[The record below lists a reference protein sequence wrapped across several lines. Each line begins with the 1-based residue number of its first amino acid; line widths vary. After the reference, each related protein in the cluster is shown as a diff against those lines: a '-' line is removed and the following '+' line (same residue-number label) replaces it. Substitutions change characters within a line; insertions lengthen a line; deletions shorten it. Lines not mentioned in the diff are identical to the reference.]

1 MAVLVGIALSAFAPL
16 DNPGRSANL
25 DTAVTFSQAP
35 SGASDSGSGALV
47 VNGPNAWVEIS
58 PQAFAGS
65 LARVESLWDT
75 IQVIPTDRAFG
86 LVASEQSFTIE
97 IWNAYRTTQ
106 WKISTVAIT
115 GQGGLVVDANLPLVL
130 HACGSRIFD
139 ATIPEDGP
147 ASIAN
152 VATFS
157 IVKDADVLPLFSRT
171 FSATGSRIVLFP
183 FDPDWGK
190 SLKEVVEYAT
200 KTIQARNG
208 KEQRYRLR
216 KIPRRRVAF
225 NLALLDGEN
234 QAFEALL
241 WNRQAGVFG
250 VPWWQDVVQYV
261 GTLAAG
267 STTIAV
273 DTTNRLFGLSNMVM
287 IWSSPTA
294 CEVQTVES
302 VGANLITCAALGATY
317 TNPLIAPVF
326 VGRLEP
332 SQDRDYLTS
341 KVATAAVKFA
351 CEVGEEDAAP
361 SPASMTQVYG
371 YDLLQVVPDWKEPAA
386 NARRNVTKLDTG
398 IGPISVLDR
407 SGTSFQE
414 IEFPW
419 FLSGR
424 SEIQQFRDFVDRR
437 VGALSP
443 FWVPTWRADLVLDA
457 DAPSNASAIS
467 VKGCGYASR
476 MFASTARR
484 YLAIRTPT
492 GGWIYRKAT
501 SASVVASSESIGL
514 DSQVGVALPAGTA
527 VSFLVLCRLADD
539 AAEIDWKTA
548 GVATA
553 KTRFLELPREVP

>member
-1 MAVLVGIALSAFAPL
+1 MAVLVGIALSAFAPV
-16 DNPGRSANL
+16 DHPGRSANV

-35 SGASDSGSGALV
+35 SGTSAAGSGALV
-47 VNGPNAWVEIS
+47 VNGPNAWREIPS
-58 PQAFAGS
+58 QALAGS

-86 LVASEQSFTIE
+86 LVASEQNFTIE
-97 IWNAYRTTQ
+97 VWNTYRSTQ
-106 WKISTVAIT
+106 WKIATVAIT
-115 GQGGLVVDANLPLVL
+115 GQGGLLVDASLPLVL
-130 HACGSRIFD
+130 HACGSRIFN

-152 VATFS
+152 VATFT
-157 IVKDADVLPLFSRT
+157 IVKDTDVLPLFTRT
-171 FSATGSRIVLFP
+171 FTATGSRIVLFP
-183 FDPDWGK
+183 FDPDWSK
-190 SLKEVVEYAT
+190 SVKEVVEYAT
-200 KTIQARNG
+200 KSVQARNG

-216 KIPRRRVAF
+216 KIPRRRLAF

-234 QAFEALL
+234 QAFEAIL

-250 VPWWQDVVQYV
+250 VPWWQDVVQYN

-267 STTIAV
+267 STTIAI

-287 IWSSPTA
+287 VWSSPTA

-302 VGANLITCAALGATY
+302 VGTNLITCAALGATY

-341 KVATAAVKFA
+341 RVATAAVKFA

-361 SPASMTQVYG
+361 SPPSMTQVYG
-371 YDLLQVVPDWKEPAA
+371 YDLLQVVPDWKEPSAT
-386 NARRNVTKLDTG
+386 ARRNIAKLDTG

-424 SEIQQFRDFVDRR
+424 SEIQQLRDFIDRR
-437 VGALSP
+437 MGALSP

-467 VKGCGYASR
+467 VKACGYASR
-476 MFASTARR
+476 MFAYTARR
-484 YLAIRTPT
+484 YLAIRTPA

-501 SASVVASSESIGL
+501 SASVVGSSESIGL
-514 DSQVGVALPAGTA
+514 DSQVGMILPAGTA